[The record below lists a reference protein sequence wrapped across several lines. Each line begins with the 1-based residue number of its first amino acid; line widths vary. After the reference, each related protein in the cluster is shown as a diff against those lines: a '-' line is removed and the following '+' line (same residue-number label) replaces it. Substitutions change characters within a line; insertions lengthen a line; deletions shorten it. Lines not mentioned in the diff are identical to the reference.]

1 MQCILLLMFLNILV
15 VEGTI
20 NYCGAKMCGYTNAHT
35 FCRYSPGP
43 NLSCMGYIDSNL
55 SLEEQARVLARLNQR
70 RSEVARGIRGLP
82 TAGNMLKLRWVDELA
97 REAQRWADQ
106 CRPPTTPEEH
116 DACRDLFSIS
126 VGQCVASVVGE
137 APGLRPETMVDIWFM
152 QSMNYNG
159 NATSYKPPYKN
170 NYDDFAQMVWSRTY
184 MVGCGRSKF
193 MIPWHDRHRTVE
205 RLVCNFAPRGPVP
218 WQALWIP
225 GVPASSCP
233 PRTRPDSDSP
243 ALCTFQYDMDETY
256 DEDNVMT
263 TEEHL
268 LLNTIMLLEKN
279 PSLNNIGNLDEIYL
293 TKLAVA
299 TIYSSALTDLPFNSI
314 QKRDLVNKN
323 NSENTRGTTDINKEL
338 NVTEGIKNKSILI
351 TSKKLLK
358 LKGFVGRPKTYD
370 LEDLNDQN
378 NHRFND
384 DKLEGTLNQ
393 RRDDYDGY
401 KLLEIRDS
409 TTIANITSTE
419 TTFPSYDTTLSVIT
433 VTNNIDTTLPVETLG
448 NSTTKMLE
456 TYIDEIVS
464 NLTLSNILNETAIDE
479 NDIEEYLSN
488 PETVRQIQESLK
500 RMEYKLASP
509 DNVSGKVRREL
520 RNVERDQNQNKN
532 RGILSEE
539 AERNKSIERG
549 PMLNMMLKY
558 VPYLKQYEKDIIGGT
573 STTGTNNFSIYL
585 YTFSCTIFL
594 FMYIV

>member
-1 MQCILLLMFLNILV
+1 
-15 VEGTI
+15 
-20 NYCGAKMCGYTNAHT
+20 
-35 FCRYSPGP
+35 
-43 NLSCMGYIDSNL
+43 MGYIDSNL

-116 DACRDLFSIS
+116 DACLSIS

-159 NATSYKPPYKN
+159 NSTSYKPYH
-170 NYDDFAQMVWSRTY
+170 
-184 MVGCGRSKF
+184 G
-193 MIPWHDRHRTVE
+193 MIVI
-205 RLVCNFAPRGPVP
+205 V
-218 WQALWIP
+218 LW
-225 GVPASSCP
+225 
-233 PRTRPDSDSP
+233 RE
-243 ALCTFQYDMDETY
+243 YDMDETY

-263 TEEHL
+263 TGEHL

-299 TIYSSALTDLPFNSI
+299 TIDSSALTNLPFNSI

-323 NSENTRGTTDINKEL
+323 NSENTINKEL

-393 RRDDYDGY
+393 RRDDYDSY

-409 TTIANITSTE
+409 TTISNITSTE
-419 TTFPSYDTTLSVIT
+419 TTFPSYDTTLNFIT

-448 NSTTKMLE
+448 NSTTKILE

-520 RNVERDQNQNKN
+520 RNVEQDQNQNKN

-573 STTGTNNFSIYL
+573 ST
-585 YTFSCTIFL
+585 
-594 FMYIV
+594 